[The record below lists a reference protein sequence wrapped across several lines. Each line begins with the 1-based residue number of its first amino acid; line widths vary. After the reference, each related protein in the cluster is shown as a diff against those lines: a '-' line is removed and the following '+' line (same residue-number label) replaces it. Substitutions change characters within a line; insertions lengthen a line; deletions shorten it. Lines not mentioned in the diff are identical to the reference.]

1 MPPISEAE
9 TEVMEVLWA
18 TPAPLCAEEVAAA
31 LQGQQDWQIAT
42 IKTLL
47 NRLLNKG
54 AIRADKEGR
63 RYRYTPVLQRQDWAT
78 GRVSGLVDR
87 LFGGSLAP
95 LVVQF
100 GSQRRLKP
108 DDVEAL
114 RALLREYEERGQSA
128 KGESEGA

>member
-1 MPPISEAE
+1 MSSISEAE
-9 TEVMEVLWA
+9 AEVMEVLWA
-18 TPAPLCAEEVAAA
+18 AGVALCAEEVAVA
-31 LQGQQDWQIAT
+31 LRGQQDWQIAT

-63 RYRYTPVLQRQDWAT
+63 RYRYSAVLRRQDWAT

-95 LVVQF
+95 LVLQF
-100 GSQRRLKP
+100 GSERRLKP
-108 DDVEAL
+108 EDVEAL
-114 RALLREYEERGQSA
+114 RSLLREYDGQPT
-128 KGESEGA
+128 KSEPEQAP